1 MERYAR
7 WGWVTMIVLA
17 LLTRLAALNGVLLA
31 PDEATA
37 ALASLDAARG
47 AGWPGTAESPLLLV
61 GNGLLFLLFGG
72 GDGMA
77 RLLPALAGV
86 ALVGLPWF
94 WRKHLGEIG
103 ALAAA
108 GLLLCSPL
116 MLFAARRVD
125 DASLGLLGAAL
136 LLTALLARDV
146 EGWPRGCA
154 SAFVVA
160 GLAIGLA
167 GGPVFYDGLLAGGLA
182 WAFYRWIVN
191 SADGAAPRV
200 RTPLRPWARYALWG
214 LVSALLI
221 SIGLGLR
228 WNGWSGVADGLAA
241 WLAAWSASR
250 AGLPPVVMLFLY
262 EPVTLLLVLLGL
274 LWSVKKLAPLPP
286 ALAVWGFLG
295 LLLVNLRSGATSPAL
310 AAVVLPLAL
319 LAGYGVQQMAR
330 WPVSDRATSGPVF
343 KWMALHGLV
352 GFVFWQPV
360 GLALAGHA
368 NRAGT
373 STLGDALGNINLI
386 LLLGSVTLIA
396 LQALIAL
403 LFSLKMPLHLVW
415 RGAVLGLALALLVT
429 QVGFAW
435 GLAFVRPDSV
445 AEPVISAAA
454 SPDLY
459 ALRAMLDEM
468 AVQNGQRRDDFPVT
482 VVAREAATA
491 AVTRWALRDFSRLS
505 AVEFWPADV
514 SGVVVATPDA
524 IPPDTAIQAWEG
536 MAFTALR
543 RDTARIPAC
552 QSLFPLA
559 CNDLARWYL
568 FRQMPTMPATE
579 QVILWRTR

>member
-1 MERYAR
+1 MERYVR
-7 WGWVTMIVLA
+7 WAWVVMIVVA
-17 LLTRLAALNGVLLA
+17 LLLRVAALNGTTLA

-47 AGWPGTAESPLLLV
+47 SGWPGTAESPLLLV

-116 MLFAARRVD
+116 MLSAARRVD
-125 DASLGLLGAAL
+125 GASLGLLGAAL
-136 LLTALLARDV
+136 LLTAVLARDAD
-146 EGWPRGCA
+146 GWPEGCTPA
-154 SAFVVA
+154 LIIA
-160 GLAIGLA
+160 GLSIGLT
-167 GGPVFYDGLLAGGLA
+167 GGPVFYDAMFAGALAGMLCSWVFSTPDA
-182 WAFYRWIVN
+182 V
-191 SADGAAPRV
+191 SRV
-200 RTPLRPWARYALWG
+200 RTPLRAWIRPVLWG
-214 LVSALLI
+214 LLGALVL
-221 SIGLGLR
+221 STGLGLR

-241 WLAAWSASR
+241 WLPSWRAPR
-250 AGLPPVVMLFLY
+250 AGLPPVGLLFLY
-262 EPVTLLLVLLGL
+262 EPVTLLLTLLGVIWAINKRARLPLAL
-274 LWSVKKLAPLPP
+274 LL
-286 ALAVWGFLG
+286 WGFLG
-295 LLLVNLRSGATSPAL
+295 LVLVNLRPGAASSAV

-319 LAGYGVQQMAR
+319 LAGYGVQQTVV
-330 WPVSDRATSGPVF
+330 WPVSERAASGPVF

-368 NRAGT
+368 NRTGT
-373 STLGDALGNINLI
+373 PALGGAFDNVSLV
-386 LLLGSVTLIA
+386 LLLGGVTLLA

-415 RGAVLGLALALLVT
+415 RGAALGLALALLAT

-445 AEPVISAAA
+445 AEPAVTAAT
-454 SPDLY
+454 SPDLS
-459 ALRAMLDEM
+459 ALRSVLDEM
-468 AVQNGQRRDDFPVT
+468 AVQSGQRRDDFPVT

-491 AVTRWALRDFSRLS
+491 AVTRWVLRDFVRLRV
-505 AVEFWPADV
+505 AEFWPADV
-514 SGVVVATPDA
+514 TGAVVAAPDA
-524 IPPDTAIQAWEG
+524 IPPDTALQAWEG
-536 MAFTALR
+536 MAFTALTR
-543 RDTARIPAC
+543 GTARIPAC
-552 QSLFPLA
+552 QSIVPLA
-559 CNDLARWYL
+559 CHDLARWYL
-568 FRQMPTMPATE
+568 FRQTPDTPVPE